1 MLDLCLGSISFLD
14 KAKQKIITSSHIIG
28 PLPKKELAPSEKV
41 TPSKEVG
48 KGTKMLNYI
57 EDIVVTIRRK
67 NLDNFQG
74 KSTGSTCWFIFDRWW
89 LKETLSELEPYFY
102 KNLLK
107 SNI

>member
-1 MLDLCLGSISFLD
+1 M
-14 KAKQKIITSSHIIG
+14 
-28 PLPKKELAPSEKV
+28 
-41 TPSKEVG
+41 
-48 KGTKMLNYI
+48 NYI

-74 KSTGSTCWFIFDRWW
+74 ESTGSTCWFIFDRWW

-107 SNI
+107 SNIEGQDIETYKTALVLFDENKFT